1 MKNEKRKHAVVT
13 TKCIQA
19 EARDKSTRV
28 RRNKRF
34 TEIFCRVPKKQIAE
48 KQGRRKMSPK
58 AKITRMITQ
67 RFKAVC

>member
-1 MKNEKRKHAVVT
+1 LSCCAKIAFVLNEKWKRKHAVVT

-28 RRNKRF
+28 RRNKRL

-48 KQGRRKMSPK
+48 KQAGERGDLKLK
-58 AKITRMITQ
+58 
-67 RFKAVC
+67 